1 LRGASPLCHCEEPC
15 ARMLRAH
22 ASYRRRS
29 NLVVN
34 EEKTRLPRQP
44 FASSFLSLALGW
56 LAMTVSGIANTF
68 PSGEN
73 RYIYSPP

>member
-1 LRGASPLCHCEEPC
+1 
-15 ARMLRAH
+15 
-22 ASYRRRS
+22 
-29 NLVVN
+29 
-34 EEKTRLPRQP
+34 LPRQP